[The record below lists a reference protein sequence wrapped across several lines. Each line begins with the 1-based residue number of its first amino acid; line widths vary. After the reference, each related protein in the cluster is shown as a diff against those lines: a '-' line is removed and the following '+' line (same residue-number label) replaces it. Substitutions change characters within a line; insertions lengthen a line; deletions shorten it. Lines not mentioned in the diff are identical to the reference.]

1 MFRWSGAMGSGVA
14 GGHYGFADL
23 DRGEEK
29 EGVVQQAPLDETSES
44 AGGASAP
51 GEQPVNCLQKALAMK
66 VVLERLPLP
75 NMIGWLGATA
85 VFFPDS
91 ERSME

>member
-1 MFRWSGAMGSGVA
+1 MFKVEDVQMVRAMGSGVA

-29 EGVVQQAPLDETSES
+29 EGVVQPAPLDETSES

-51 GEQPVNCLQKALAMK
+51 GGAASKLFTKSSGNEGGVGEAPIAKHDWLVGSHGSL
-66 VVLERLPLP
+66 LP
-75 NMIGWLGATA
+75 
-85 VFFPDS
+85 
-91 ERSME
+91 